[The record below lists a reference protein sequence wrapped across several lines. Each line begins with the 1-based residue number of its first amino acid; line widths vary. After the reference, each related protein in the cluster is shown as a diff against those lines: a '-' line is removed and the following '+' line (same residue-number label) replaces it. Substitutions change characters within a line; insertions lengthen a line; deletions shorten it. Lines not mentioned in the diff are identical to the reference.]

1 MPTCWIIAGPN
12 GAGKTTFA
20 LDFLP
25 SVDCQHFINADSIAA
40 GLNPIN
46 PEAESYNASR
56 IYLSEIRS
64 AIRVGHDFAFETT
77 LSGRSYLS
85 LIKSLKASNWRVELV
100 YLALPSV
107 EYSHERVKER
117 VLAGGHSI
125 PAADIERRFPKS
137 LRNLLGEFSEIVDRT
152 RCFINDSE
160 DLIPV
165 FTQTI
170 EGRQVAHNDYYNRLV
185 EHSEQ

>member
-1 MPTCWIIAGPN
+1 MKTCWIIAGPN

-25 SVDCQHFINADSIAA
+25 LVGCQHFINADSIAA

-46 PEAESYNASR
+46 PEAETFNASR
-56 IYLSEIRS
+56 IYLSEIQS
-64 AIRVGHDFAFETT
+64 AIKSGKDFGFETT
-77 LSGRSYLS
+77 LSGRSYLA
-85 LIKSLKASNWRVELV
+85 LIKKLKASRWRVELV

-107 EYSHERVKER
+107 EYSHERVQER
-117 VLAGGHSI
+117 ILAGGHSI
-125 PAADIERRFPKS
+125 PPADIERRFSKS
-137 LRNLLGEFSEIVDRT
+137 LRNLLSEFSEGVDRA

-160 DLIPV
+160 TLSLI

-170 EGRQVAHNDYYNRLV
+170 EGRQIANDGYYAHLV
-185 EHSEQ
+185 TQSEL

>member
-25 SVDCQHFINADSIAA
+25 SVDCQHFINADAIAA

-46 PEAESYNASR
+46 PESETFNASR
-56 IYLSEIRS
+56 IYLNEIQS
-64 AIRVGHDFAFETT
+64 AIKAERDFAFETT
-77 LSGRSYLS
+77 LSGRSYLA
-85 LIKSLKASNWRVELV
+85 LIKKLKTSGWRLELV

-107 EYSHERVKER
+107 EYSHERVRER

-125 PAADIERRFPKS
+125 PSVDIERRFPKS
-137 LRNLLGEFSEIVDRT
+137 LQNLLSDFSDTVDRT
-152 RCFINDSE
+152 RCLLNHSDVPS
-160 DLIPV
+160 LI
-165 FTQTI
+165 FHQTK
-170 EGRQVAHNDYYNRLV
+170 EGRIIHKQEQYDALV
-185 EHSEQ
+185 ERL

>member
-1 MPTCWIIAGPN
+1 LKTCWIIAGPN

-25 SVDCQHFINADSIAA
+25 LVDCQHFINADSIAA

-46 PEAESYNASR
+46 PEAQIFNASR
-56 IYLSEIRS
+56 IYLSEIQT
-64 AIRVGHDFAFETT
+64 ATKAELDFAFETT
-77 LSGRSYLS
+77 LSGRSYLT
-85 LIKSLKASNWRVELV
+85 LIKKLQSEGWRIELI

-107 EYSHERVKER
+107 DYSHERVKER

-125 PAADIERRFPKS
+125 PPADIDRRFPKS
-137 LRNLLGEFSEIVDRT
+137 LRNLLDKFSEITDRT
-152 RCFINDSE
+152 QCFLNNGPHPE
-160 DLIPV
+160 LL

-170 EGRQVAHNDYYNRLV
+170 EGRIIANTDQYLALIN
-185 EHSEQ
+185 HSEQ

>member
-25 SVDCQHFINADSIAA
+25 LAGCQHFINADAIAA

-46 PEAESYNASR
+46 PEAETFNAAR
-56 IYLSEIRS
+56 IYLHEIQS
-64 AIRVGHDFAFETT
+64 AIKAKHDFGFETT
-77 LSGRSYLS
+77 LSGRSYLP
-85 LIKSLKASNWRVELV
+85 LVKKLKVSNWRVELI

-107 EYSHERVKER
+107 EFSHERVKER

-125 PAADIERRFPKS
+125 PADDIERRFAKS
-137 LRNLLGEFSEIVDRT
+137 LRNLLGEFSEIADRT
-152 RCFINDSE
+152 QCFLNNGPRPKI
-160 DLIPV
+160 V
-165 FTQTI
+165 FTQTS
-170 EGRQVAHNDYYNRLV
+170 EGRMIAEVDLYAKLV
-185 EHSEQ
+185 EYSAR

>member
-1 MPTCWIIAGPN
+1 MKTCWIIAGPN

-25 SVDCQHFINADSIAA
+25 IVDCQHFINADSIAA

-46 PEAESYNASR
+46 PEAETFNASR
-56 IYLSEIRS
+56 VYLSEIRS
-64 AIRVGHDFAFETT
+64 AIQDGKDFAFETT

-85 LIKSLKASNWRVELV
+85 LIKELKASEWRVELI

-107 EYSHERVKER
+107 EYSHERVQER

-125 PAADIERRFPKS
+125 PAADIDRRFAKS
-137 LRNLLGEFSEIVDRT
+137 LRNLLGEFSQMVDQA
-152 RCFINDSE
+152 RCLMNADE
-160 DLIPV
+160 DLVPV
-165 FTQTI
+165 YTQTI
-170 EGRQVAHNDYYNRLV
+170 ESRQVIHERYYNLLV
-185 EHSEQ
+185 KHSKQ